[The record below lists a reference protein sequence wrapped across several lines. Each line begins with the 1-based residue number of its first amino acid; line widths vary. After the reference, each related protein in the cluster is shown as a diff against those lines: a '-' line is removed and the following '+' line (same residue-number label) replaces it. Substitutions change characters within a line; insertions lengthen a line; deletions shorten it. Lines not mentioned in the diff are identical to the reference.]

1 MSKDRR
7 FSTAIHIL
15 TVLAFGAPDL
25 VSSQSIS
32 LGLRTNPALVRRV
45 LTKLSE
51 SGLVV
56 STKGPG
62 GGSCLAKPADEI
74 SLRDVYMA
82 VREGPIFGSFDKDP
96 YSGCKVSRNIGGVL
110 TNVYSELEET
120 LMAGMDE
127 VTIARILESV
137 G

>member
-25 VSSQSIS
+25 VSSQSMS

-56 STKGPG
+56 STKGHG
-62 GGSCLAKPADEI
+62 GGSRLAKPADEI
-74 SLRDVYMA
+74 TLREVYLA
-82 VREGPIFGSFDKDP
+82 VREGPIFGSFDKEP
-96 YSGCKVSRNIGGVL
+96 YNGCKVSCNIGGVL
-110 TNVYSELEET
+110 TNVYSELEES
-120 LMAGMDE
+120 LMTDME
-127 VTIARILESV
+127 EITIARILESI